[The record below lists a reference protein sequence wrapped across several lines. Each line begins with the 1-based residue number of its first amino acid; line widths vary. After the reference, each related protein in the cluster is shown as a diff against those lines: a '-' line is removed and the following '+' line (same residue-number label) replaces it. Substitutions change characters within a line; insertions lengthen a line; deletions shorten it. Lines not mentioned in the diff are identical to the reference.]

1 MKNIDRAVEKY
12 RELILD
18 TERYVWRNPE
28 TGYKETKTSKYMAE
42 QFEKLG
48 YTLTYADGITGFYT
62 VFDTVTKYTNI
73 KLVNKVSKTIFNWT
87 RILIRAAT
95 LTLTVYGL
103 CVATMDQINPIDIIL
118 TTLMIIMWILSVLIE
133 IVRNIFNSKKD
144 LFIDAFHKDIEEI
157 KKPIT
162 TTTNVVK
169 RIFGK
174 EVEEKEDSENIKKLS
189 KFIYKNKEKGIKK

>member
-1 MKNIDRAVEKY
+1 MFKY
-12 RELILD
+12 TTAAYQSVLQDLKKWSVIFTWLLF
-18 TERYVWRNPE
+18 TIT
-28 TGYKETKTSKYMAE
+28 TGYYIYAIVM
-42 QFEKLG
+42 EKGHLWANI
-48 YTLTYADGITGFYT
+48 LSLSIIVIYT

>member
-1 MKNIDRAVEKY
+1 MFKYTTAAYQSVLQDLKKWSVIFTWLLFAITTSYYIYAIVMEKGYLWANILSLSIIV
-12 RELILD
+12 
-18 TERYVWRNPE
+18 V
-28 TGYKETKTSKYMAE
+28 
-42 QFEKLG
+42 
-48 YTLTYADGITGFYT
+48 YT

>member
-1 MKNIDRAVEKY
+1 MFKY
-12 RELILD
+12 TTAAYQSVLQDLKKWSVIFTWLLFAI
-18 TERYVWRNPE
+18 T
-28 TGYKETKTSKYMAE
+28 TGYYIYAIAM
-42 QFEKLG
+42 EKG
-48 YTLTYADGITGFYT
+48 YLWANILSLSIIVVYT

-73 KLVNKVSKTIFNWT
+73 KLVNKVSKTIFNWS

-118 TTLMIIMWILSVLIE
+118 TTLMIIMWFLSVLIE